1 MALPGTTIMVRNM
14 SSINPMKRM
23 KLKENQV
30 LFPIGSSDEDF
41 DENSSAIVIKRKIP
55 LGTLGSIEN
64 VMFNTVNGSGELRK
78 PLGQLQAGV
87 QPSGPG
93 RRKSSDPKSAV
104 TAVERRNARER
115 NRVQQVN
122 NGFAALRQRIPEEI
136 AEAFETGATRGV
148 HKKLSKVETLRM
160 AVEYIKCLER
170 LLSLDPEKEGSNFKL
185 QPQQQQS
192 QQQQQQQ
199 ETQLPATPPP
209 EPAQPN
215 SFFLA
220 IKPRVIG
227 NSNGGSLDQTQITI
241 INGHQYIRIPGTNT
255 FQYLDPESL
264 YDESQNDGSFF
275 ADSSSAID
283 QDTLLEDSS
292 DLMSESAVALSPQSN
307 FTLDSEDKRDEII
320 HSSSHGSLVS
330 EEEQKI
336 VAMINQQQYA
346 DIMMIKHE
354 LQDDDEDALLQQTAN
369 DPTFLESINWFESH
383 H

>member
-1 MALPGTTIMVRNM
+1 MALPATTIMVRNM
-14 SSINPMKRM
+14 SSINQLKRM
-23 KLKENQV
+23 KLKENQMV
-30 LFPIGSSDEDF
+30 FPLGSSDEDF
-41 DENSSAIVIKRKIP
+41 DENGSSAIVIKRKIP
-55 LGTLGSIEN
+55 LGGTLGSIEN
-64 VMFNTVNGSGELRK
+64 VMFNVNSSSELRK
-78 PLGQLQAGV
+78 PLGQLQSSV
-87 QPSGPG
+87 QSSGPG

-122 NGFAALRQRIPEEI
+122 NGFTALRQRIPEEI
-136 AEAFETGATRGV
+136 AEAFETGASRGV

-170 LLSLDPEKEGSNFKL
+170 LLSLDPEKEGATIKF
-185 QPQQQQS
+185 QPQQQL
-192 QQQQQQQ
+192 QQQPQQ

-220 IKPRVIG
+220 IKPRAMG
-227 NSNGGSLDQTQITI
+227 SSNGTSLDQTQITI

-264 YDESQNDGSFF
+264 YDESQNDGLFF
-275 ADSSSAID
+275 ADSSSVTDPDAI
-283 QDTLLEDSS
+283 LEDSS

-307 FTLDSEDKRDEII
+307 FTLDPEEKRDELMIP
-320 HSSSHGSLVS
+320 V
-330 EEEQKI
+330 EEEKM
-336 VAMINQQQYA
+336 VAMIKQQQYA

-354 LQDDDEDALLQQTAN
+354 LQDDDEESLLLQQTAS
-369 DPTFLESINWFESH
+369 DPAFLESINWFESH